1 MGASVGCRQAP
12 VSTRQRTL
20 ELVAYST
27 GSSSC
32 HEPILVE
39 SPPCRFLTRKQ
50 KLRRGFSERKP
61 DKQACTGL

>member
-20 ELVAYST
+20 ELVTYST
-27 GSSSC
+27 RSSSC
-32 HEPILVE
+32 HEPILVK

-50 KLRRGFSERKP
+50 KLRRGFRERKP
-61 DKQACTGL
+61 AKQACTGL